1 MRIVLLGA
9 PGAGKGTQGALIA
22 ERHGIPRIVTGE
34 LLRAAIREG
43 TELGRQAAS
52 FMHGG
57 ELVPDDVILGL
68 IREVLSG
75 ENGADSGFVLDG
87 FPRTLAQA
95 EALDPLLREMGH
107 ELDAVAVIDV
117 PEDVLTKRVTGR
129 RTCSRCGKVYNI
141 YFDPPAVLD
150 ECGVCGGE
158 LTQRK
163 DDDPATV
170 RRRLEV
176 YRQQTEPL
184 IEYYR
189 ATSTPVVT
197 VDGNRSIA
205 SVEDSI
211 EQALAS

>member
-1 MRIVLLGA
+1 MRLVLLGA

-22 ERHGIPRIVTGE
+22 ERRGFPRIVTGE
-34 LLRAAIREG
+34 LLRAAVREG
-43 TELGRQAAS
+43 TELGRQAARY
-52 FMHGG
+52 MDAG

-68 IREVLSG
+68 IREVLTG
-75 ENGADSGFVLDG
+75 ESDADEGFVLDG

-95 EALDPLLREMGH
+95 KALHPLLRGLDH

-117 PEDVLTKRVTGR
+117 PEDVLIKRLTGR
-129 RTCSRCGKVYNI
+129 RTCSRCGKIYNI

-150 ECGVCGGE
+150 ECDVCGGE

-176 YRQQTEPL
+176 YREQTEPL

-189 ATSTPVVT
+189 TTGTPVVT

-211 EQALAS
+211 ERALAS